1 MTRAPKTS
9 LSTAPR
15 ASRWV
20 ALSLAFSLALPAV
33 AMTAGCGN
41 KGNGAQQ
48 TDAGGGAPMTNTP
61 AAKPGLSTKQK
72 VVLLAGAALLFY
84 IYKKDKANNAAAANG
99 APGGKPQLYQEEQGP
114 NKGAIYYRDAN
125 HQVHWLKA
133 PAQGVQ
139 VPADQVQ
146 QYLPGYNASNPNAYA
161 GQVNTNP
168 QNGVNGGTVESA
180 DQYAGASQ

>member
-1 MTRAPKTS
+1 MTRT
-9 LSTAPR
+9 PR
-15 ASRWV
+15 TSRWM

-41 KGNGAQQ
+41 KGDNAQQ
-48 TDAGGGAPMTNTP
+48 TDNSAPAGPNSGPMSNAAP
-61 AAKPGLSTKQK
+61 AKPGLSGKQK

-99 APGGKPQLYQEEQGP
+99 TPGGKPQLYQEEQGA

-133 PAQGVQ
+133 PAQGMQ

-146 QYLPGYNASNPNAYA
+146 QYLPGYNAANPNTYG
-161 GQVNTNP
+161 GQVNADP

-180 DQYAGASQ
+180 DQYAGAAQ